1 MKLITFSVVVN
12 DFRDYR
18 TDDEAVDRLLEE
30 VRHKIKFGIVA
41 VEDKFD
47 VALVV
52 EED

>member
-41 VEDKFD
+41 VEDKLD

-52 EED
+52 KEE